1 MRLLI
6 FDGLNL
12 IRRIHAGIPISEAD
26 HAEMVVRSCKKSVT
40 KYLGNY
46 SPSHAMFIMEDS
58 GTSWRT
64 RENPEYKKG
73 RSEMP
78 EDLKP
83 NIPLILS
90 ALEKISVKSLSVP
103 GIEADDVIAT
113 IVKHAAHKKLEAI
126 IISSDTSFCQL
137 VRPGVYSVDAFK
149 KLNRDEKWIEKK
161 FGVKPNKLIDLLS
174 LSGIPALGIKGI
186 PSIGLHTAASLIN
199 KYGNLDKVI
208 ENSDSISGK
217 VGENIRSNISSLAS
231 TKKMVALYQNVE
243 MDSNLNKFRCD
254 RK

>member
-1 MRLLI
+1 MHPIANSKPPPKGVPCKAATIGLLEFSNSKI
-6 FDGLNL
+6 TSFKFGDCIGFPNSL
-12 IRRIHAGIPISEAD
+12 ISAPAKN
-26 HAEMVVRSCKKSVT
+26 V
-40 KYLGNY
+40 LP
-46 SPSHAMFIMEDS
+46 SPH
-58 GTSWRT
+58 
-64 RENPEYKKG
+64 N
-73 RSEMP
+73 
-78 EDLKP
+78 

-103 GIEADDVIAT
+103 GFEADDVIAT

-254 RK
+254 RKWIDL